1 MDANIIDYFRKVN
14 GTYGINSEKEYE
26 INQAKQYITDC
37 FSGIISYENVE
48 INTVKRE
55 VQISGSSNTLNND
68 KLNIISLPNETLDIG
83 DSVKWNNE
91 YYLITHIKPYK
102 IIYSKGEMQKCNNT
116 LKVYKNGILY
126 QVPCI
131 FGDGDI
137 SISENKFLS
146 LASGHYLITIPSGYI
161 EKSDLNLRFILNDA
175 AYKTIGINNSING
188 LVKIEVV
195 DDDFIVDDN
204 RELGIANYYSNQVI
218 SEILILNGEYIKKY
232 FGDVPF
238 QINVECK
245 ENGIVV
251 DNPSVYYIS
260 DNEMVC
266 TISETGLVTLNGT
279 GITNIRVIFN
289 NIEDVITIESNVVS
303 QDNYNIVFTPSDT
316 TIKANRSLT
325 LNAMVTN
332 NGINDTLKQVGFEI
346 TNADGSLNQYVK
358 YVINNNSITLIAG
371 ETYNKF
377 INIKVYMLAYPDVNI
392 NRTIK
397 IISLM

>member
-1 MDANIIDYFRKVN
+1 
-14 GTYGINSEKEYE
+14 
-26 INQAKQYITDC
+26 
-37 FSGIISYENVE
+37 
-48 INTVKRE
+48 
-55 VQISGSSNTLNND
+55 
-68 KLNIISLPNETLDIG
+68 
-83 DSVKWNNE
+83 
-91 YYLITHIKPYK
+91 
-102 IIYSKGEMQKCNNT
+102 
-116 LKVYKNGILY
+116 
-126 QVPCI
+126 
-131 FGDGDI
+131 
-137 SISENKFLS
+137 
-146 LASGHYLITIPSGYI
+146 
-161 EKSDLNLRFILNDA
+161 
-175 AYKTIGINNSING
+175 
-188 LVKIEVV
+188 
-195 DDDFIVDDN
+195 
-204 RELGIANYYSNQVI
+204 
-218 SEILILNGEYIKKY
+218 
-232 FGDVPF
+232 
-238 QINVECK
+238 
-245 ENGIVV
+245 
-251 DNPSVYYIS
+251 
-260 DNEMVC
+260 MVC